1 MLQRRLSAADADSGS
16 EGGSRS
22 LEEKPMSRLSLF
34 NSPLLL
40 GFEPFERALDRVS
53 KVSSDGYPPYNIEQ
67 LGENELRITLAV
79 AGFTM
84 ADLKITIEDNQLVV
98 RGKQTDEANRVYLHR
113 GIAARQFQR
122 SFVLAEGIEVR
133 GAWLDNGLLHVD
145 LVRPTVEAR
154 VRTIEIRDASG
165 TAGADGKPATDAA
178 ATRLHPVMREKS
190 AG

>member
-1 MLQRRLSAADADSGS
+1 MA
-16 EGGSRS
+16 
-22 LEEKPMSRLSLF
+22 RLSLF

-40 GFEPFERALDRVS
+40 GFDHFERALDRVS

-67 LGENELRITLAV
+67 VADNALRITLAV

-84 ADLKITIEDNQLVV
+84 SDLSLTIEDNQLVV
-98 RGKQTDEANRVYLHR
+98 RGKQSDDENRVFLHR

-145 LVRPTVEAR
+145 LTRPEPETR
-154 VRTIEIRDASG
+154 VRTIEIKD
-165 TAGADGKPATDAA
+165 GAAKESTVELKRTTPALV
-178 ATRLHPVMREKS
+178 RSSK
-190 AG
+190 